1 MARVKSSSSSPMAIL
16 AIAVMFMSLVSQSY
30 AQLSVGFY
38 KNKCGA
44 YDVESEI
51 YKVVSGF
58 YATDKTI
65 VAALLRMLFHDA
77 YGGCDASLLLD
88 GPEKSQDNNLSVR
101 GYNIIDACKSAL
113 EKVCPKL
120 VSCTDILVIATR
132 YSVYLAGGTYYNVE
146 TGRRDA
152 TTSSATTGANL
163 PGPTIPV
170 SEFVNKMA
178 ARGLSAADTVLLLAG
193 GHTVGIIHCK
203 FFLARLYNFK
213 STGLPDP
220 SINTTTLSFLKKTCP
235 SGGSNNFVYADQ
247 TPGSGLRFDSGFF
260 KAIKMGQ
267 GILEIDQRLASDPS
281 TRAIV
286 NYFATSSDFATL
298 FAGAVNKLTRYGAL
312 TGTQG
317 QIRTNCHRVNSY

>member
-1 MARVKSSSSSPMAIL
+1 MAKVKSSSSSPMAIL
-16 AIAVMFMSLVSQSY
+16 AIAVMLMSLVSQSY

-65 VAALLRMLFHDA
+65 AAALLRMLFHDA
-77 YGGCDASLLLD
+77 YG
-88 GPEKSQDNNLSVR
+88 
-101 GYNIIDACKSAL
+101 
-113 EKVCPKL
+113 
-120 VSCTDILVIATR
+120 
-132 YSVYLAGGTYYNVE
+132 AGGTYYNVE

-170 SEFVNKMA
+170 SDFVNKMA
-178 ARGLSAADTVLLLAG
+178 VRGLSAADTVLLLAG

-203 FFLARLYNFK
+203 FFLPRLYNFK

-247 TPGSGLRFDSGFF
+247 TPGSGLRFDSGYF